1 MVELVGEL
9 TICIVTL
16 CFGLL
21 ISFQLAH
28 IYHVRRITRLARR
41 CVDSGTLAPV
51 LVELA
56 KTQQLNNV
64 KDVDLDEPLS

>member
-9 TICIVTL
+9 AICIVTL

-21 ISFQLAH
+21 IGFQLAH

-51 LVELA
+51 LVELE
-56 KTQQLNNV
+56 KTHQLNNV
-64 KDVDLDEPLS
+64 KDVDLDEPLT

>member
-9 TICIVTL
+9 AICIVTL

-51 LVELA
+51 LVELE
-56 KTQQLNNV
+56 KMHQLNNV
-64 KDVDLDEPLS
+64 KDVDLDESLT